1 MSVRHPSHVTR
12 ISMDAS
18 TYDEI
23 CILCGA
29 TDEIGSWGRLAAPCT
44 KAPPNNPGADSM
56 NSILVQHIPGQC
68 FVTVEGYDP
77 EDCAL
82 VLVERAPAFAI
93 MAYAPSHVS
102 VVLGITKDS
111 RAALACAD
119 MIAKALKALP

>member
-44 KAPPNNPGADSM
+44 KAPTNNPGADSM
-56 NSILVQHIPGQC
+56 NSILAQHIPGQC

-82 VLVERAPAFAI
+82 VPADRASAFAI
-93 MAYAPSHVS
+93 IAYAPSHVS
-102 VVLGITKDS
+102 VLMGLTKDVI
-111 RAALACAD
+111 AARACAD
-119 MIAKALKALP
+119 LIASALRALP